1 MSRFSSRLLLCII
14 IFSSLAEAQTAS
26 RWSSGIDF
34 TQRAA
39 NREKGRWSLT
49 DWLAMKE
56 RNRMMDQWL
65 SLNSPSPFEF
75 SLGGSYN
82 SFKTEL
88 HDGTEGISHISYKSE
103 ASAYAQF
110 VGVTAEYENNS
121 DEGFNDLAGMLNIR
135 LLGNSIQNTSLTL
148 HFGQRT
154 RTGDSSTLRQ
164 EFGQASLQL
173 YLTKFFGIDGKYR
186 YFLPTSTEEL
196 GDVKGDLTEAGV
208 FIDFKALRLFGSWY
222 KESQKNKIP
231 AATEDSTTDRTGIR
245 SGIKIFF

>member
-1 MSRFSSRLLLCII
+1 MSRISSALLLCII

-34 TQRAA
+34 TKRAA
-39 NREKGRWSLT
+39 NREKGRWSLS

-65 SLNSPSPFEF
+65 SINSPSPFEF
-75 SLGGSYN
+75 SLGGTYN
-82 SFKTEL
+82 SFKTQVDSGEE
-88 HDGTEGISHISYKSE
+88 TSHISYKSE

-121 DEGFNDLAGMLNIR
+121 EEDFNDLAGMLNVR
-135 LLGNSIQNTSLTL
+135 VLGNSIQNTAFTL

-154 RTGDSSTLRQ
+154 RTGGGETLRQ

-173 YLTKFFGIDGKYR
+173 YLTKYFGVDGRYR
-186 YFLPTSTEEL
+186 YFLPKTSDTE
-196 GDVKGDLTEAGV
+196 DLKEDQTEAGL
-208 FIDFKALRLFGSWY
+208 FIDFKALRIYGSY
-222 KESQKNKIP
+222 FKDTQRTKSPSASDENI
-231 AATEDSTTDRTGIR
+231 TERTGIR
-245 SGIKIFF
+245 TGLKIFF